1 MRKQQTRDRQLD
13 KHEQKETSIELR
25 DRFWKKDK
33 KRRSNLWIYL
43 ARYFSRS
50 SSSSSLD
57 FWFFRFE
64 RNPRAWKTPR
74 MEWKSRKRAAKKQE
88 AGWREEKN
96 IQNWNDH
103 AWGNWNY
110 ESRFI
115 AWNINKSQ
123 AWNFSR
129 DKRTKEGGQMRGR
142 ERERKWELLKY
153 LSTHRG
159 WWYPRSNTLEY
170 AVSNFIE
177 IEKSFGT
184 SFDIGK

>member
-1 MRKQQTRDRQLD
+1 MRKQQTRDRQFD
-13 KHEQKETSIELR
+13 KHEQKKKETSIELR
-25 DRFWKKDK
+25 DRFWKKEK
-33 KRRSNLWIYL
+33 KRRIYEFIL
-43 ARYFSRS
+43 QDI
-50 SSSSSLD
+50 SLD
-57 FWFFRFE
+57 LLLLPWIWFFRFE

-142 ERERKWELLKY
+142 ERERENENY
-153 LSTHRG
+153 
-159 WWYPRSNTLEY
+159 
-170 AVSNFIE
+170 
-177 IEKSFGT
+177 
-184 SFDIGK
+184 